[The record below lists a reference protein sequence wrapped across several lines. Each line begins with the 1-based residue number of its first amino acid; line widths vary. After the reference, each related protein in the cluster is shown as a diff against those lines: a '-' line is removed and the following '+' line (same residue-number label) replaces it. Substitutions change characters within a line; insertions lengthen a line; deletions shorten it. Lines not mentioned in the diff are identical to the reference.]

1 MSVQYLETTKLWYNK
16 YLYKVVVRNQDAYRM
31 GFAGRYSGLRLKL
44 NEEIEHLLEM
54 IKENDCRT
62 RGEGSHVSVFT
73 NNRKMVT
80 EIQNTFF
87 DTVEEIWEPDP
98 SLIHVLKQPNTIL
111 VKEPASHP
119 IRVTLNDKRIDSD
132 FTQWIDANP
141 DKVTVGD
148 TAYRAIKRGWM
159 VGGLYFYLRD
169 DKILSLVNLM
179 IWDNIRRV
187 DRLVCES

>member
-1 MSVQYLETTKLWYNK
+1 MSVKYLETTKLWYNK
-16 YLYKVVVRNQDAYRM
+16 YLYKVVVHNPDAYRM

-44 NEEIEHLLEM
+44 NEEIEHLLAM
-54 IKENDCRT
+54 IREDDCRT
-62 RGEGSHVSVFT
+62 RGEGSHISVFT
-73 NNRKMVT
+73 NNRNLIA
-80 EIQNTFF
+80 EIENTFS
-87 DTVEEIWEPDP
+87 DTVEEIWQPDP
-98 SLIHVLKQPNTIL
+98 SSINILKQPNTIL

-119 IRVTLNDKRIDSD
+119 IRVTMNDKRISSD

-141 DKVTVGD
+141 DKITIGD

-169 DKILSLVNLM
+169 DKILSLINLM

>member
-1 MSVQYLETTKLWYNK
+1 MSVKYLETTKLWYNK
-16 YLYKVVVRNQDAYRM
+16 YLYKVVVHNPDAYRM

-54 IKENDCRT
+54 IREDDCRT
-62 RGEGSHVSVFT
+62 RGEGSHISVFT
-73 NNRKMVT
+73 NNRNLIA
-80 EIQNTFF
+80 EIENTFS
-87 DTVEEIWEPDP
+87 DTVEEIWQPDP

-119 IRVTLNDKRIDSD
+119 IRVTLNDKRIARD

-169 DKILSLVNLM
+169 DKILSLINLM